1 MIRFATLK
9 VSGECRQLV
18 IDASIEAYSFYDD
31 VYIDSVV
38 IDTQDTFITS
48 GPSSSSVYT
57 KSIDGNSKHVT
68 LILDKT
74 DFNAAVDFGKDLFF
88 VYITVKGTMAPD
100 TPCGY
105 DRYYDLGIAVN
116 IHNLY
121 KSLMGGIRQVEE
133 TCNIPKQ
140 LIDKYLQLKAFTTS
154 LKTGNYTLAIKYWN
168 KFFRNCVI
176 TDDTS
181 TKCKCSLWI
190 T

>member
-9 VSGECRQLV
+9 ASGECRQLV

-38 IDTQDTFITS
+38 IDTQDTFMTY

-88 VYITVKGTMAPD
+88 VYITVKGTMTPD

-116 IHNLY
+116 MHNLY

-181 TKCKCSLWI
+181 TKCECSLWI

>member
-38 IDTQDTFITS
+38 IDTQDTFMTS
-48 GPSSSSVYT
+48 GPSSSSVCT

-88 VYITVKGTMAPD
+88 VYITVKGTMAPG
-100 TPCGY
+100 TLCGY

-116 IHNLY
+116 MHNLY

-140 LIDKYLQLKAFTTS
+140 LIDKYLQLKAFTIS

-181 TKCKCSLWI
+181 TKCECSLW
-190 T
+190 TT

>member
-38 IDTQDTFITS
+38 IDTQDTFMTS

-88 VYITVKGTMAPD
+88 VYITVKCIMSPD
-100 TPCGY
+100 TPCGN
-105 DRYYDLGIAVN
+105 DR
-116 IHNLY
+116 
-121 KSLMGGIRQVEE
+121 
-133 TCNIPKQ
+133 
-140 LIDKYLQLKAFTTS
+140 
-154 LKTGNYTLAIKYWN
+154 
-168 KFFRNCVI
+168 
-176 TDDTS
+176 
-181 TKCKCSLWI
+181 
-190 T
+190 

>member
-9 VSGECRQLV
+9 ASGECRQLV
-18 IDASIEAYSFYDD
+18 IDASIESYSFYDD

-38 IDTQDTFITS
+38 IDTQDTFMTS

-88 VYITVKGTMAPD
+88 VYITVKGTVAPD

-116 IHNLY
+116 MHNLY
-121 KSLMGGIRQVEE
+121 KSLMSGIRQVEE